1 MAVLHRRTAVFDA
14 VLVYMDEPQ
23 VVTLVSQK
31 TRIVA
36 VAIPYGNETMSMF
49 LATSASDRDWNRYLD
64 GTVDLRYLF
73 TVPSVRTLYHF
84 DLQSMKE
91 KKVKMTPWEGD
102 LDERYLPLPR
112 FFSSNHTEDYA
123 AGERASDP
131 EKLLIDGEW
140 ELTDFGQFQQ
150 KFSDI
155 YAFLAATRNWQD
167 ANAPLT
173 TRRKIKEAFLNR
185 PFQGGFSYVHLFR
198 ELGENVPR
206 ADQLNLNKIQYASPG
221 HVEIFGKEEIFG
233 DLQLIIPNFLQKRQS
248 LSVMYNDFHR
258 YLSANHY
265 LKMSGDEYGINDPT
279 EGYINQTAGSLAKAM
294 MAPDF
299 SVVSALA
306 NKNAL
311 VSAKI
316 VLSFYRRLSDA
327 AMYFAQGRIA
337 YED

>member
-1 MAVLHRRTAVFDA
+1 MAVVHRRTATFDA

-23 VVTLVSQK
+23 VITLVAGK

-36 VAIPYGNETMSMF
+36 VAIPYANETMSMF

-73 TVPSVRTLYHF
+73 TVPAVRTSYFF
-84 DLQSMKE
+84 DLQEMKD
-91 KKVKMTPWEGD
+91 KKVKMTPWTGEIA
-102 LDERYLPLPR
+102 ERYLPLPR

-123 AGERASDP
+123 ADERASDP

-150 KFSDI
+150 KFSDV
-155 YAFLAATRNWQD
+155 YVFLAATRNWQD
-167 ANAPLT
+167 MSVPLSV
-173 TRRKIKEAFLNR
+173 RRHIKGAFLNR

-221 HVEIFGKEEIFG
+221 HVEIFGKEEIFE
-233 DLQLIIPNFLQKRQS
+233 DLQLIIPNFLQKRIQ
-248 LSVMYNDFHR
+248 LSKLYGDFYR
-258 YLSANHY
+258 YLSENHY
-265 LKMSGDEYGINDPT
+265 LKMSGGEYGRGDPS
-279 EGYINQTAGSLAKAM
+279 ERYINSTARNLASEM
-294 MAPDF
+294 LSPNYD
-299 SVVSALA
+299 VVAHLTE
-306 NKNAL
+306 NNAL

-316 VLSFYRRLSDA
+316 VLSFYRRLADA

-337 YED
+337 YQT